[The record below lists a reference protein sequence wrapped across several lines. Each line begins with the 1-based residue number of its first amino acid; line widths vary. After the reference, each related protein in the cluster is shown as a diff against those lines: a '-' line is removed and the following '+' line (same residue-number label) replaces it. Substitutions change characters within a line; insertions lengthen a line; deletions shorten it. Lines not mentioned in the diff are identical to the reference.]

1 MAGGTD
7 GNIIS
12 YDASGDPVAIATGS
26 DGQVLTSAGAGA
38 PPAFEAIPSQF
49 PSGTDMVFHQTAA
62 PTGWTKNTTAALN
75 DGALRTT
82 TGTVGTGGTVAFET
96 AFASQAVGGTNGNT
110 GATTLSTAQLPS
122 HTHTAGAPNQTAGL
136 QGGAQANVGAA
147 DGTSTTGA
155 TGGGGSHVHGGSTF
169 SGTAI
174 DLNVKFY
181 DVIIAAKD

>member
-1 MAGGTD
+1 
-7 GNIIS
+7 
-12 YDASGDPVAIATGS
+12 
-26 DGQVLTSAGAGA
+26 
-38 PPAFEAIPSQF
+38 
-49 PSGTDMVFHQTAA
+49 MVFHQTAA

-96 AFASQAVGGTNGNT
+96 AFASQAVGGTTPTT
-110 GATTLSTAQLPS
+110 GATTISTAQLPS
-122 HTHTAGAPNQTAGL
+122 HTHTATFNANS
-136 QGGAQANVGAA
+136 GGNASRPQADFA
-147 DGTSTTGA
+147 DNAVSGSLTTSA
-155 TGGGGSHVHGGSTF
+155 TGGGGSHTHSGATF

>member
-1 MAGGTD
+1 MTAAGVVIGAGTGAVTSVAPSTS
-7 GNIIS
+7 GN
-12 YDASGDPVAIATGS
+12 
-26 DGQVLTSAGAGA
+26 VLTSNGSSWSSAPAGGG
-38 PPAFEAIPSQF
+38 F
-49 PSGTDMVFHQTAA
+49 PSGTVMVFHQTAA
-62 PTGWTKNTTAALN
+62 PTGWTKNTTAAIN

-155 TGGGGSHVHGGSTF
+155 TGGGGSHLHGGSTF